1 MAPIHIT
8 REPSVTATDDNTAL
22 LIIDVQEGLD
32 EPRLGARNNPAAES
46 NMARLLA
53 EWRARNRAIFHV
65 QHMSAEPDSP
75 LRPEL
80 PGNAIKRE
88 VAPIGDEPVI
98 QKSVNAAF
106 IGTDLRERLQEAGI
120 ESLVII
126 GLTTDHCVSSTARMA
141 GDLGFRVIVVADAT
155 AAHERLSYDGACHSA
170 ETVHELALA
179 NLHQEFAAI
188 LSTDQ
193 VLSKD

>member
-1 MAPIHIT
+1 MKKLA
-8 REPSVTATDDNTAL
+8 ENTAL
-22 LIIDVQEGLD
+22 LIIDAQVGLD
-32 EPRLGARNNPAAES
+32 DPRLGARNNPCVER

-53 EWRARNRAIFHV
+53 QWRARSRPIFHI
-65 QHMSAEPDSP
+65 QHMSTEPNSP

-80 PGNAIKRE
+80 LGNAIKSE

-98 QKSVNAAF
+98 QKRVNSAF
-106 IGTDLRERLQEAGI
+106 IGTDLRERLRAADI
-120 ESLVII
+120 TSLVIV

-141 GDLGFRVIVVADAT
+141 ADLGFRATVVADAT
-155 AAHERLSYDGACHSA
+155 AAHERRSYDGALHAA

-188 LSTDQ
+188 LTADQ
-193 VLSKD
+193 VLSLD